1 MKKLL
6 MVLFLALTPALT
18 LGCGD
23 DESTAETPPPGA
35 TVFTLT
41 AEGGTFD
48 GQGEL
53 AGVRLTVPA
62 DAVSAPT
69 ELWMAPPETLPPP
82 PSGGVL
88 VGLEV
93 EFGPG
98 DPMLAAPAQLTLP
111 FEMTRVMQAGAAL
124 QFVKV
129 WRFGPDGW
137 VLEEPSMFPT
147 EEGVTIST
155 TDLGH
160 FGAGVETE

>member
-6 MVLFLALTPALT
+6 MVLILAFVP
-18 LGCGD
+18 GCGD
-23 DESTAETPPPGA
+23 DEATDDPTPPGA

-41 AEGGTFD
+41 AEGGTFT
-48 GQGEL
+48 GEGEL
-53 AGVRLTVPA
+53 SGVRLTVPA

-82 PSGGVL
+82 PEGGVL
-88 VGLEV
+88 VGVEV
-93 EFGPG
+93 EFGPD
-98 DPMLAAPAQLTLP
+98 DPVLAMPAVLTLP
-111 FEMTRVMQAGAAL
+111 FEMTRVTQAGAAL